1 MRINVA
7 LLAVTGT
14 IAAAGTSHAATP
26 ILSGKYI
33 IQQHH
38 VCAAVLTQSTNGQ
51 GGVTNVGTSFAGSA
65 SVLNGVVVFNST
77 AGTASGTATQQST
90 GGLVQGVGETLA
102 PSDTTKKL
110 SATFTN
116 TATSVTLAS
125 SSGSETYHAV
135 YGPLKKGVAQIVS
148 LSALSG
154 DSSSGAP
161 CIDDITLMPD

>member
-38 VCAAVLTQSTNGQ
+38 VC
-51 GGVTNVGTSFAGSA
+51 
-65 SVLNGVVVFNST
+65 GVVVFNST